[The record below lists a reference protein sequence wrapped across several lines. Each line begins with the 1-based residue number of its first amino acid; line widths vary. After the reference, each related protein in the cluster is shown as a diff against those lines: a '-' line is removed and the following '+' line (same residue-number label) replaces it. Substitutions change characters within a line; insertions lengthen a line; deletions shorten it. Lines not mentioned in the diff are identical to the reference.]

1 MAKFKCVYTNS
12 IYEFLHEHDIKVM
25 KTHPEYVEVV
35 EQEENTEVANPV
47 KKAGRPPK
55 TATVKELEE

>member
-35 EQEENTEVANPV
+35 EQEENTEVPAV

-55 TATVKELEE
+55 ASATKELEE